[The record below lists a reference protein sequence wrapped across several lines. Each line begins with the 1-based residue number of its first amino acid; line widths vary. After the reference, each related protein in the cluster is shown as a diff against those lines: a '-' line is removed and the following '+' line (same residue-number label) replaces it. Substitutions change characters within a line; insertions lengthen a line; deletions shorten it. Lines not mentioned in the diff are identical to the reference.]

1 MQGLIYYRSPLYQG
15 PITTNLT
22 YYYGTLLMD
31 LLSIS
36 TNLVSKSYLFCHFL
50 VSKRYPIDT
59 K

>member
-22 YYYGTLLMD
+22 YYYDTVLMD

-36 TNLVSKSYLFCHFL
+36 TNLVSNCHTF
-50 VSKRYPIDT
+50 SI
-59 K
+59 